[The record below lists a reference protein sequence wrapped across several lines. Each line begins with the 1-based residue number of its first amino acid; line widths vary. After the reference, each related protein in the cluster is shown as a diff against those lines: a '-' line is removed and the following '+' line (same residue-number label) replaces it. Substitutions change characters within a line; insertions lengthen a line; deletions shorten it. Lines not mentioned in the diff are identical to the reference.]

1 MKTFL
6 EEYGVIV
13 VAAIVI
19 MIIVVAATP
28 LGKSIKEGIVSAVT
42 RLTTALDG
50 ANGDDSATITP

>member
-19 MIIVVAATP
+19 MIIIVAATP
-28 LGKSIKEGIVSAVT
+28 LGTSIRDGITSAVT
-42 RLTTALDG
+42 RLTNALANSNG
-50 ANGDDSATITP
+50 ADSGVTP